1 MCQPVPNPPG
11 NVNFTAVQD
20 TTNKEM
26 PTARIRL
33 SAHVTDENCAGCH
46 KLTDPVGLSLDR
58 FDGIG
63 SFRTKEN
70 NSPIEPSGQLD
81 DVKFSGA
88 MGLGKVLAASKDT
101 TMCVASRALEYARGL
116 PSDDESSLIEALE
129 KSFAGQ
135 NYRVRALFLKVLTT
149 PETYRVNAPILNSET
164 HISMLV
170 R

>member
-20 TTNKEM
+20 TANKAM

-33 SAHVTDENCAGCH
+33 TAHMTDENCAGCH
-46 KLTDPVGLSLDR
+46 KLTDPLGLSLER

-70 NSPIEPSGQLD
+70 DAPIDPAGQLD
-81 DVKFSGA
+81 NETFQGA
-88 MGLGKVLAASKDT
+88 QGLGQVLAKSPDT
-101 TMCVASRALEYARGL
+101 TMCVASRALEYVRGV
-116 PSDDESSLIEALE
+116 PSEDSGDLVEALE
-129 KSFAGQ
+129 KSFAGEG
-135 NYRVRALFLKVLTT
+135 YHLRALFRQLASM
-149 PETYRVNAPILNSET
+149 PETYRIKSSTLAPVAQVSLLT
-164 HISMLV
+164 